1 MKSVQQSLL
10 ISSNS
15 YDISGSIYYNITGV
29 NPSHTFNYESNGIQS
44 PLMVINKT
52 GTVFIGSSNSSN
64 NYQSYNNERLLVEG
78 NVFINNSNISNPSSL
93 IIGNSNTNNCLLQ
106 TFGKIIIG
114 TSNADV
120 SNYSFY
126 VNSNVK
132 INSNLIVGSNLTLS
146 CNLSVGSNL
155 TLSCNLSVGGIISG
169 NGCNLNTIKISSL
182 VLDGIYNSN
191 KLNANYVRI
200 NSNTGIN
207 VSNNDLIL
215 NYDNTKFLIDSSNRL
230 SLSNSAVP
238 SFWLSAQINE
248 TDPKNVS
255 NIYFNN
261 GISYVGILNDAPK
274 SYLYIGRKGTLLRL
288 ATENVADSH
297 FSQIGTNDLLDNSNH
312 TKIKLVK
319 SVQQS
324 LLISS
329 NSYDISGSIYYNITG
344 FNPSHT
350 FNYENNGIQTPL
362 MIINNTGS
370 VIIGPSNVDASLYS
384 LYVNSNVKINSNI
397 TINGNI
403 TGSNNATFIN
413 TVTIGQSATPALNL
427 SGYQLNV
434 NGNMGLTGNIF
445 TISDET
451 VKMNVK
457 TYDNA
462 LNRIINCRGV
472 TFNYINNFNKDKLNI
487 GVIAQ
492 EIEKVIPEVVETNID
507 GIKNVN
513 YLALIGVLIEA
524 IKELNK
530 KIDIKI

>member
-1 MKSVQQSLL
+1 
-10 ISSNS
+10 
-15 YDISGSIYYNITGV
+15 
-29 NPSHTFNYESNGIQS
+29 
-44 PLMVINKT
+44 
-52 GTVFIGSSNSSN
+52 
-64 NYQSYNNERLLVEG
+64 
-78 NVFINNSNISNPSSL
+78 
-93 IIGNSNTNNCLLQ
+93 
-106 TFGKIIIG
+106 
-114 TSNADV
+114 
-120 SNYSFY
+120 
-126 VNSNVK
+126 
-132 INSNLIVGSNLTLS
+132 
-146 CNLSVGSNL
+146 
-155 TLSCNLSVGGIISG
+155 
-169 NGCNLNTIKISSL
+169 
-182 VLDGIYNSN
+182 
-191 KLNANYVRI
+191 
-200 NSNTGIN
+200 
-207 VSNNDLIL
+207 
-215 NYDNTKFLIDSSNRL
+215 
-230 SLSNSAVP
+230 
-238 SFWLSAQINE
+238 
-248 TDPKNVS
+248 
-255 NIYFNN
+255 
-261 GISYVGILNDAPK
+261 
-274 SYLYIGRKGTLLRL
+274 
-288 ATENVADSH
+288 
-297 FSQIGTNDLLDNSNH
+297 
-312 TKIKLVK
+312 
-319 SVQQS
+319 
-324 LLISS
+324 
-329 NSYDISGSIYYNITG
+329 
-344 FNPSHT
+344 
-350 FNYENNGIQTPL
+350 

-370 VIIGPSNVDASLYS
+370 VIIGPSNADASLYS